1 MKWARQFKRTW
12 RDLAWRC
19 ETISSE
25 TDTISAKCQF
35 RKKKDNRKIK
45 ITWDSFWKHGK
56 TSGKKKWKNL
66 KENREKFEGDIS
78 TPNHNIIGRIVYV
91 NWHMTTKTYRTV
103 GNINAVTQYSEQWWG
118 YEDRTIEKRARE
130 IRGLNKR
137 IFTRNL
143 QFDLPTLKPL
153 QLGTKE

>member
-19 ETISSE
+19 ETISRE

-35 RKKKDNRKIK
+35 RQKK
-45 ITWDSFWKHGK
+45 ITVKLKLPETVFESMEKHQERRNER
-56 TSGKKKWKNL
+56 TW
-66 KENREKFEGDIS
+66 NREKFEEDIS

-91 NWHMTTKTYRTV
+91 NWHMTTKTYSTV
-103 GNINAVTQYSEQWWG
+103 GNINAVPQYSEQWWG
-118 YEDRTIEKRARE
+118 YEDRTIEKRTRE
-130 IRGLNKR
+130 TRGLNKR
-137 IFTRNL
+137 IFPRNL